1 MAAQGGGEALVT
13 LAGYDTG
20 ALRDGRLL
28 TAFGTDPA
36 NGREYMLIQ
45 AM

>member
-1 MAAQGGGEALVT
+1 VT

-20 ALRDGRLL
+20 ALRDGRLI

-36 NGREYMLIQ
+36 SGRDYLLIQ
-45 AM
+45 AT